1 MSPNYLQS
9 VRGFAVLFTHPGWE
23 KSSSPFY
30 KKRGKV
36 FSLPCRG
43 GLLYT
48 GEEALKVMKSYA
60 NRGFTVAAKTETAG
74 NVEELTLGEMEE
86 MFGELNKELTMVH
99 E

>member
-9 VRGFAVLFTHPGWE
+9 VRGFAVLFTHPKW
-23 KSSSPFY
+23 KLSSSLFY
-30 KKRGKV
+30 RKRGKV
-36 FSLPCRG
+36 FSLPCSG
-43 GLLYT
+43 CLLYT

-60 NRGFTVAAKTETAG
+60 SRGFEVAAKTET
-74 NVEELTLGEMEE
+74 NNEVEELTLGEMEE